1 MLDNCYQ
8 TWHTIC
14 RYLFGNNTRF
24 DMGVIKDL
32 LREELE
38 NSLRLRVDY
47 KEELK
52 KHPGG
57 SIIVKEIRGHNYY
70 YLAYRDAKKVKFI
83 YKGKKISKD
92 DIEKLKE
99 LRRLRAKYKKLIQKL
114 DKRIK
119 YLKKA
124 LHGKED

>member
-1 MLDNCYQ
+1 
-8 TWHTIC
+8 
-14 RYLFGNNTRF
+14 
-24 DMGVIKDL
+24 MGVIKDL

-38 NSLRLRVDY
+38 NSLRLRIDY

-52 KHPGG
+52 KYLGG
-57 SIIVKEIRGHNYY
+57 SIVAKKIRGHNYY
-70 YLAYRDAKKVKFI
+70 YLAYREAKKVKFV

-92 DIEKLKE
+92 DIAKLKE
-99 LRRLRAKYKKLIQKL
+99 SKRLRAKYKKLIQKL

-119 YLKKA
+119 YLKRA

>member
-1 MLDNCYQ
+1 
-8 TWHTIC
+8 
-14 RYLFGNNTRF
+14 
-24 DMGVIKDL
+24 MGAIKDL
-32 LREELE
+32 LREELD
-38 NSLRLRVDY
+38 NCIRLRKDY
-47 KEELK
+47 KEEIK

-57 SIIVKEIRGHNYY
+57 SMVVKNIRGHKYY
-70 YLAYRDAKKVKFI
+70 YLAFRDAKKVRFV

-92 DIEKLKE
+92 DIAKLKE
-99 LRRLRAKYKKLIQKL
+99 SKALKAKYKKLIQKL

>member
-1 MLDNCYQ
+1 
-8 TWHTIC
+8 
-14 RYLFGNNTRF
+14 
-24 DMGVIKDL
+24 MGVIKDL

-52 KHPGG
+52 KRPGG
-57 SIIVKEIRGHNYY
+57 SIIVKDIRGHNYY

>member
-1 MLDNCYQ
+1 
-8 TWHTIC
+8 
-14 RYLFGNNTRF
+14 
-24 DMGVIKDL
+24 MGVIKDL
-32 LREELE
+32 LKEELE
-38 NSLRLRVDY
+38 NSLKLRVDY

-52 KHPGG
+52 RHPGG
-57 SIIVKEIRGHNYY
+57 SIIVKNIRGHNYY

>member
-1 MLDNCYQ
+1 
-8 TWHTIC
+8 
-14 RYLFGNNTRF
+14 
-24 DMGVIKDL
+24 MGVIKDL

-52 KHPGG
+52 RYPGG
-57 SIIVKEIRGHNYY
+57 SIVVKEIRGHSYY
-70 YLAYRDAKKVKFI
+70 YLAYRDAKKVKFV
-83 YKGKKISKD
+83 YKGKKLSKD
-92 DIEKLKE
+92 DIEGLKE
-99 LRRLRAKYKKLIQKL
+99 SRRLRAKYKNLIKKL
-114 DKRIK
+114 DKRIR

>member
-1 MLDNCYQ
+1 
-8 TWHTIC
+8 
-14 RYLFGNNTRF
+14 
-24 DMGVIKDL
+24 MGVIKDL
-32 LREELE
+32 LKEELE

-52 KHPGG
+52 KYPGG

-92 DIEKLKE
+92 DVEKLKE

>member
-1 MLDNCYQ
+1 
-8 TWHTIC
+8 
-14 RYLFGNNTRF
+14 
-24 DMGVIKDL
+24 MGVIKDL

>member
-1 MLDNCYQ
+1 M
-8 TWHTIC
+8 HTIC
-14 RYLFGNNTRF
+14 RYLFGNYVRF
-24 DMGVIKDL
+24 DMGIIKDL
-32 LREELE
+32 LKEELD
-38 NSLRLRVDY
+38 NSLRLKVDY

-57 SIIVKEIRGHNYY
+57 SMIVKEIKGRNYY

-83 YKGKKISKD
+83 YKGKKVSKD
-92 DIEKLKE
+92 DIGKLKE
-99 LRRLRAKYKKLIQKL
+99 SKNLRVKYKKLIQKL